1 PNDVM
6 YMSITEVAEASD
18 VGESSI
24 FRFCKSIDLKGYQEL
39 KIKLA
44 HTVQQGNHTSYV
56 SNDISMQDSTMELAD
71 KLLKLNQGVLE
82 ETYHMVNEQDIVRA
96 AELFKEAKHI
106 RFFGVGASLLTA
118 MEAKAKFMRITNKTE
133 CSMDSHLQ
141 VMAAS
146 LMTENDVGVFIS
158 YSGSTIDTIESARI
172 ASGKG
177 ATVISIT
184 QFMKSPLTSY
194 ADIVLL
200 TGATEGPLQGGSLS
214 AKISQLYMLD
224 LLYSKY

>member
-1 PNDVM
+1 
-6 YMSITEVAEASD
+6 
-18 VGESSI
+18 
-24 FRFCKSIDLKGYQEL
+24 
-39 KIKLA
+39 
-44 HTVQQGNHTSYV
+44 
-56 SNDISMQDSTMELAD
+56 
-71 KLLKLNQGVLE
+71 
-82 ETYHMVNEQDIVRA
+82 
-96 AELFKEAKHI
+96 
-106 RFFGVGASLLTA
+106 
-118 MEAKAKFMRITNKTE
+118 
-133 CSMDSHLQ
+133 SHLQ

-177 ATVISIT
+177 ATVIAIT

-224 LLYSKY
+224 LLYSAYFKRTQKESEAYKDLTTKAVI